1 MSTHL
6 RIAATVAPLFA
17 AGSARAAGSMPQ
29 MDPTWYPNQLFWL
42 AVSFVVL
49 YLAVSRFIAP
59 TVGGVLKTRE
69 HAINDAIAKA
79 EELKAAANS
88 TQGTAQAAGADAR
101 AKAASTLAEAQAAA
115 AKASADAQA
124 KLAGELETK
133 GAAAK
138 KAIASALEKAS
149 ANLDEAAS
157 DLAQAMSEKLL
168 AGKVAAAD
176 VKSAVAQAKKA

>member
-6 RIAATVAPLFA
+6 RIATTVAVLLA
-17 AGSARAAGSMPQ
+17 AGTARAESSMPQ
-29 MDPTWYPNQLFWL
+29 MDPSSYPNQLFWL
-42 AVSFVVL
+42 AVCFVTL

-79 EELKAAANS
+79 EELKAAAAN
-88 TQGTAQAAGADAR
+88 TQGDAQAAGTEAR
-101 AKAASTLAEAQAAA
+101 AKAAAVVAEAQATA
-115 AKASADAQA
+115 AKQAADAQA
-124 KLAGELETK
+124 KLAGELEAKTT
-133 GAAAK
+133 AAK
-138 KAIASALEKAS
+138 KAIADALSKAS
-149 ANLDEAAS
+149 ANLDDAAA

-168 AGKVAAAD
+168 GAKVAAAD